1 MKSLPRSLLLLGRWS
16 KFDAVVDPK
25 DRNRS
30 LSCKLETLNLGH
42 GWLYHS
48 VCQVVAYLTV
58 DQVKAGVFEGL
69 LLLVVG
75 VTVATLSCAVV
86 DAQLGD
92 QLGGVL
98 GGVQR

>member
-1 MKSLPRSLLLLGRWS
+1 MKSLPRSLLWLGWWS

-30 LSCKLETLNLGH
+30 LGCKLETLHLGH
-42 GWLYHS
+42 GWLNHS
-48 VCQVVAYLTV
+48 VRQVIAYLTI
-58 DQVKAGVFEGL
+58 DQVEAGVFEGL

-75 VTVATLSCAVV
+75 VAIGTLSCTVV